1 MTCQEFVDFL
11 AAYFDGELT
20 NEQRMLFDEHLAEC
34 RDCSNYLD
42 SFAKTRELAKRA
54 CRMPDDPVPAE
65 VPEELIA
72 AILQARKK

>member
-20 NEQRMLFDEHLAEC
+20 SQHQALFDEHLAQC
-34 RDCSNYLD
+34 QDCANYLD
-42 SFAKTRELAKRA
+42 SYAKTRELAKRA
-54 CRMPDDPVPAE
+54 CRMPDAPVLAE

-72 AILQARKK
+72 AILLARKK